1 MALDFGMLYTD
12 SKLKNTP
19 QNETQNYC
27 FNTCSAFDEALFTFQ
42 IPVAMLVTP
51 AL

>member
-19 QNETQNYC
+19 SQNETQNYC
-27 FNTCSAFDEALFTFQ
+27 TLLHIINAGENL
-42 IPVAMLVTP
+42 
-51 AL
+51 